1 MKHQE
6 IISTLSLEQKCALLT
21 GDKSFSSLAI
31 PDAHIPPIE
40 FSDGPHGVRH
50 QQAGANHLGLGSSLP
65 ATCFPTAVTLANSW
79 DADLI
84 QDVGQALAEEARTQ
98 GVQVLLGPGMCIKRS
113 PLCGR
118 NFEYF
123 SEDPLLSGTLAAHY
137 VAGVQSQGV
146 AACVKHFAAN
156 SQETRRQ
163 ASDSVLDERTLREI
177 YLTAFEI
184 AVKKSHPAALMTS
197 YNLVNGTYAN
207 ENTHLLKD
215 ILRGEWAYT
224 GGVVTD
230 WGGSNDHVAGV
241 AAGSTLE
248 MPACGCD
255 SIIALVKAV
264 RTGRLA
270 ESVVDERVSE
280 LLDLALK
287 THTADTAT
295 NTHTFDA
302 SSHHQ
307 LARKAAA
314 SGIVLLK
321 NEPPAGLVDGDAS
334 AQQPLLPLAAGTSVA
349 LIGDF
354 ARTPRYQGAGS
365 SLVNST
371 QVDTL
376 LDLLQHGMNN
386 AATTGTTGTAAPAA
400 ATSTAAPAAATSA
413 ADASSAATAARIV
426 PLKLQGFEPGFR
438 RDGTPDDKLIAKACE
453 LARKADVA
461 LVCLGLAEADEAEGA
476 DRTSL
481 LLDSAQIQLLHAVAA
496 ANPRVVVLLSSGS
509 VVESDWMAYAQA
521 VLYLGLSGQAGAGA
535 ALDILTGAINPSG
548 KLAETWP
555 RHLSDTPCANIY
567 PAQEIEARYKEG
579 LYVGYRFYDTVGK
592 NVAFPFGFGLSYTH
606 FTYSEL
612 HVSKDGKTARFTLT
626 NTGNI
631 AGQEICQLYIQAPRK
646 DIFAP
651 AHELRAFAKIG
662 LAPHESQTVT
672 LSLTARAYSYFNVLT
687 NAWEIEGGTYTIA
700 VGPNS
705 RDLPLTAQVEM
716 AGTNAPSPYQKE
728 LLPSYF
734 TGNIVRVPDSEFESL
749 LGHKLQSQRIKLD
762 RSLCIRDFT
771 HGRSPLCW
779 LAARIIGSWAR
790 KTDKN
795 GRPNVNALFI
805 YNMPLRALQKN
816 AGEYVSMS
824 FVDAVVREVKGWG
837 TFGIVPALALCAW
850 LKLSYLLV
858 VPFWLIWI
866 ILPFICTFV
875 ANRIHNHQFRKRLLK
890 RS

>member
-40 FSDGPHGVRH
+40 FSDGPHGIRH

-137 VAGVQSQGV
+137 VAGVQSLGV

-224 GGVVTD
+224 GAVVTD

-255 SIIALVKAV
+255 SIISLVKAV
-264 RTGRLA
+264 RTGKLA

-287 THTADTAT
+287 THTACTDA
-295 NTHTFDA
+295 NTDASTSTFDA
-302 SSHHQ
+302 ASHHQ

-321 NEPPAGLVDGDAS
+321 NEPPAGVADGDTS

-386 AATTGTTGTAAPAA
+386 AAGTVA
-400 ATSTAAPAAATSA
+400 
-413 ADASSAATAARIV
+413 
-426 PLKLQGFEPGFR
+426 LKLQGFEPGFR
-438 RDGTPDDKLIAKACE
+438 RDGAPDEELIAKACE

-481 LLDSAQIQLLHAVAA
+481 LLESAQIQLLHAVAA

-509 VVESDWMAYAQA
+509 VVESDWMQNAKA

-592 NVAFPFGFGLSYTH
+592 DVAFPFGFGLSYTH
-606 FTYSEL
+606 FTYSDL

-626 NTGNI
+626 NTGDLT
-631 AGQEICQLYIQAPRK
+631 GQEICQLYIQAPRK
-646 DIFAP
+646 EIFAP

-672 LSLTARAYSYFNVLT
+672 LSLTERAYSYFNVLT

-716 AGTNAPSPYQKE
+716 AGTNAPIPYQKE
-728 LLPSYF
+728 ALPSYF
-734 TGNIVRVPDSEFESL
+734 TGNVARVPDSEFASL

-779 LAARIIGSWAR
+779 IAARIVGSWAR

-858 VPFWLIWI
+858 VPFWLIWV
-866 ILPFICTFV
+866 ILPFICSFV
-875 ANRIHNHQFRKRLLK
+875 ANRIHNHQFRKRWLK